1 MADRSR
7 QHNIHKMKITI
18 VIPVY
23 NVEPYIEDCLK
34 SVAAQTYKGDI
45 ECIVIDDCTPDG
57 SCAIIERFIKE
68 YNGNID
74 FKLLHHSVN
83 RGLSAARN
91 TGIDAATGEYIY
103 FLDSDDEITP
113 DCIELL
119 AEPLKEQKY
128 DFVIGNYDTIGSD
141 IKFPPLLLKHGALPD
156 NDNIRNTFFTE
167 QWYMMAWNKLCK
179 LEFLRKEKLY
189 FKEGLL
195 NEDNLW
201 SFQLACTAQ
210 SMYVI
215 KEDTYRYKVRESS
228 IMGKLQLRKK
238 ILAFATITQEASMW
252 SRRKKLTRD
261 EAILRQLLFYRNIAL
276 GNIFTFPT
284 YKERRE
290 VYMEC
295 HRQMKIKNPKLFSK
309 RLSDKR
315 GILKELYN
323 YIPGIFG
330 FWYLCLYRKL
340 FKGCL

>member
-1 MADRSR
+1 
-7 QHNIHKMKITI
+7 MKITI

-34 SVAAQTYKGDI
+34 SVAAQTYNGDI
-45 ECIVIDDCTPDG
+45 ECIIVNDCTPDN
-57 SCAIIERFIKE
+57 SCTIIKKFIKE
-68 YNGNID
+68 YNGGIE
-74 FKLLHHSVN
+74 FKLLHHAKN

-91 TGIDAATGEYIY
+91 TGIDTATGEYIY

-141 IKFPPLLLKHGALPD
+141 IKFPPLLLKYGALPD
-156 NDNIRNTFFTE
+156 NDNIRNTFFTK

-215 KEDTYRYKVRESS
+215 KQPTYIYKVRETS
-228 IMGKLQLRKK
+228 IMGSINAEKTAQAFAAITQGAYLWSKEREFLFDNEVIKK
-238 ILAFATITQEASMW
+238 I
-252 SRRKKLTRD
+252 
-261 EAILRQLLFYRNIAL
+261 LFYRNYAL
-276 GNIFTFPT
+276 GHIFSIQP
-284 YKERRE
+284 YKVR
-290 VYMEC
+290 
-295 HRQMKIKNPKLFSK
+295 
-309 RLSDKR
+309 
-315 GILKELYN
+315 KELYLKCHKKLRIEALWLCHKGMFTKNAMLREIYN
-323 YIPGIFG
+323 YIPGILG
-330 FWYLCLYRKL
+330 FWYLCIYRKI
-340 FKGCL
+340 FKGRI